1 MKKVSTISILA
12 ATMMSCNPMTSVES
26 SDAGVASD
34 AGQKTSYVFEAE
46 NIVIASKNKSLQYRK
61 N

>member
-26 SDAGVASD
+26 NDAGVAAD
-34 AGQKTSYVFEAE
+34 AGEKTSYVFEAE